1 LIVINK
7 IKKLYNKSLYPYSI
21 LDKAKSAYSDI
32 ALIKIVDKDNV
43 FECTFY
49 NSNISIDLVTNEFN
63 NYLIEL
69 LNNKNDLL

>member
-21 LDKAKSAYSDI
+21 IDKAKGAYSDI
-32 ALIKIVDKDNV
+32 VLIKIVDKDKF

-49 NSNISIDLVTNEFN
+49 NSNISINLVTNEFN

-69 LNNKNDLL
+69 LNSKNELL